1 MNYMGETFISARY
14 KKEEFNN
21 LHLNSRSDER
31 DWNFAIEIF
40 EDRIR
45 GRYLDIIDRIINNGC
60 LMVDGFSVMALN
72 CLLIETLLQ
81 FKNGWD
87 ETKKSNSDNYSKFL
101 EEEFPRVFTNKKL
114 AFIFY
119 RDIRCGILHSAQTK
133 NGSQLT
139 VNEKYVVAV
148 INTNRGKRISVDV
161 VGMSGII
168 KNYYLD
174 YIEKIRNRQNVDLRD
189 CFLKKMDHLCRN

>member
-1 MNYMGETFISARY
+1 MNYIGETFISARHR
-14 KKEEFNN
+14 KEDFIN
-21 LHLNSRSDER
+21 LHLNLRSCEK

-45 GRYLDIIDRIINNGC
+45 GRYLEIIDRIINNGC

-87 ETKKSNSDNYSKFL
+87 ETKKSNSDEYSKFL
-101 EEEFPRVFTNKKL
+101 KEEFPHIFTNKEL
-114 AFIFY
+114 ALIFY

-139 VNEKYVVAV
+139 VNENYTVAV
-148 INTNRGKRISVDV
+148 INTNRRKSISVDV
-161 VGMSGII
+161 VGISEII
-168 KNYYLD
+168 KSYYSD
-174 YIEKIRNRQNVDLRD
+174 YIEKLRNAQNVDLRVG
-189 CFLKKMDHLCRN
+189 FIKKMDYLCRN

>member
-1 MNYMGETFISARY
+1 MDYMGETFISTKH
-14 KKEEFNN
+14 KKEEFIN
-21 LHLNSRSDER
+21 LHLDSRSDER

-45 GRYLDIIDRIINNGC
+45 GRYLDIIDRIVNNGC

-87 ETKKSNSDNYSKFL
+87 ETKNSNRDEYSKFL
-101 EEEFPRVFTNKKL
+101 KEEFPHVFTNKDL
-114 AFIFY
+114 ALKFY
-119 RDIRCGILHSAQTK
+119 SDIRCGILHSAQTK

-139 VNEKYVVAV
+139 VNKKYVVAV

-161 VGMSGII
+161 VGMSRIV
-168 KNYYLD
+168 KNYYSD
-174 YIEKIRNRQNVDLRD
+174 YIEKLRNVSNVALRD
-189 CFLKKMDHLCRN
+189 CFFKKMDHLCRN